1 MIFIITGYNKDY
13 KKQKKKE
20 DFITV
25 ATEGIGI
32 GMFLSRKKEKEAHE
46 MDANKRQRYEKIAIE
61 LTKLVGGKENIQGVA
76 HCATRLRIVLR
87 DNDRADLKAI
97 EDVDLAKGV
106 FVAGDQVQII
116 FGAGLVNDVYE
127 VFAEHNNMKNMSLS
141 NLKTVAN
148 KKMNP
153 LQRIIKAL
161 SDVFVD
167 IMPGILAA
175 ALLTGL
181 SGVLGNMEIV
191 KGNDTLYGINKLIN
205 ISSGAIFGFL
215 PLAVAYSACKRFGGR
230 PILGIVMG
238 CIMLSDS
245 LANAYSA
252 AQGTV
257 EVTTLHIF
265 GLGVDLVGFQGGI
278 IVALLMGFVTA
289 KLDLFFEKKV
299 PEVIRLLL
307 SPLLTTLVGAL
318 LLFTVIGPVGRG
330 LSSGITNALVWMT
343 QNLGI
348 VGYGIFAGLQQLV
361 VITGLHHIFGAIE
374 AQLLADTGRNFLNP
388 LMSVAIIAQGG
399 AVLGYLVRHRN
410 HTKTRELCIPSFVS
424 VLFGITEP
432 ALFGINLRYRFPII
446 GGCIGGALGG
456 IVVYMTNLAAVGF
469 GTTVLPGIALAD
481 PAGNG
486 YRNYVIAHIVAIT
499 GGFIMT
505 MILGK
510 FMDKTLVETTEH
522 SEQEKGLMEKKVPEK
537 ESFFGYAQGELIAIE
552 EVKDETFANKVLGD
566 GVAVIPSKGKVYAPS
581 DGTVISVF
589 DTKHAVC
596 FRSQYGTEILIHI
609 GVDTVNLQGKYFTAH
624 VKDGDVIKKG
634 QLMIE
639 FDQEQIKKAG
649 YDTVIPM
656 IFTDLPEEKQI
667 EKTKPGKIGTDQTLV
682 TVYKK

>member
-1 MIFIITGYNKDY
+1 
-13 KKQKKKE
+13 
-20 DFITV
+20 
-25 ATEGIGI
+25 
-32 GMFLSRKKEKEAHE
+32 
-46 MDANKRQRYEKIAIE
+46 MDANKRQRYEKISIE
-61 LTKLVGGKENIQGVA
+61 LTKLVGGKDNIQGVA
-76 HCATRLRIVLR
+76 HCATRLRIVLK
-87 DNDRADLKAI
+87 DNDLADLKAI

-141 NLKTVAN
+141 DLKTVAN

-181 SGVLGNMEIV
+181 SGVLGNFDFV
-191 KGNDTLYGINKLIN
+191 KANETLFGINKLIN

-230 PILGIVMG
+230 PILGIVIG

-245 LANAYSA
+245 LANAYAA

-257 EVTTLHIF
+257 EVTVLHIF
-265 GLGVDLVGFQGGI
+265 GLGVKLVGFQGGI

-299 PEVIRLLL
+299 PEVIRLLI

-318 LLFTVIGPVGRG
+318 LLFTIIGPVGRG

-343 QNLGI
+343 QNLGV
-348 VGYGIFAGLQQLV
+348 VGYAVFSGLQQLV

-374 AQLLADTGRNFLNP
+374 AQLLADTGRNFINP

-399 AVLGYLVRHRN
+399 AVLGYLIMHRN
-410 HTKTRELCIPSFVS
+410 NAKTKELCIPSFVS

-456 IVVYMTNLAAVGF
+456 IIVYLTNLAALGF

-481 PAGNG
+481 PTGNG
-486 YRNYVIAHIVAIT
+486 YVNYVIAHAVAIA

-505 MILGK
+505 LVLGK
-510 FMDKTLVETTEH
+510 FMDKTPVTETVVSSTAQTE
-522 SEQEKGLMEKKVPEK
+522 QTQQIGPITFDIPDK
-537 ESFFGYAQGELIAIE
+537 EEFFGYAKGQMIAIE
-552 EVKDETFANKVLGD
+552 DVKDETFANKILGD
-566 GVAVIPSKGKVYAPS
+566 GVAVIPEEGKVYAPA
-581 DGTVISVF
+581 DGRIISIF
-589 DTKHAVC
+589 DTKHAIC
-596 FRSQYGTEILIHI
+596 FSSNCGTGILIHI
-609 GVDTVNLQGKYFTAH
+609 GVDTVNLQGKYFTPH
-624 VKDGDVIKKG
+624 VNTGDIVKKG
-634 QLMIE
+634 QLLIE
-639 FDQEQIKKAG
+639 FDKESIQKAG

-656 IFTDLPEEKQI
+656 MFTDFPDG
-667 EKTKPGKIGTDQTLV
+667 KTLEVSAPCNMTIDTNIAN
-682 TVYKK
+682 VYKKA

>member
-1 MIFIITGYNKDY
+1 
-13 KKQKKKE
+13 
-20 DFITV
+20 
-25 ATEGIGI
+25 
-32 GMFLSRKKEKEAHE
+32 
-46 MDANKRQRYEKIAIE
+46 MDANKRQRYEKISIE
-61 LTKLVGGKENIQGVA
+61 LTKLVGGKDNIQGVA
-76 HCATRLRIVLR
+76 HCATRLRIVLK
-87 DNDRADLKAI
+87 DNDLADLKAI

-141 NLKTVAN
+141 DLKTVAN

-181 SGVLGNMEIV
+181 SGVLGNFDFV
-191 KGNDTLYGINKLIN
+191 KANETLFGINKLIN

-230 PILGIVMG
+230 PILGIVIG

-245 LANAYSA
+245 LANAYAA

-257 EVTTLHIF
+257 EVTVLHIF
-265 GLGVDLVGFQGGI
+265 GLGVKLVGFQGGI

-299 PEVIRLLL
+299 PEVIRLLI

-318 LLFTVIGPVGRG
+318 LLFTIIGPVGRG

-343 QNLGI
+343 QNLGV
-348 VGYGIFAGLQQLV
+348 VGYAVFSGLQQLV

-374 AQLLADTGRNFLNP
+374 AQLLADTGRNFINP

-399 AVLGYLVRHRN
+399 AVLGYLIMHRN
-410 HTKTRELCIPSFVS
+410 NAKTKELCIPSFVS

-456 IVVYMTNLAAVGF
+456 IIVYLTNLAALGF

-481 PAGNG
+481 PTGNG
-486 YRNYVIAHIVAIT
+486 YVNYVIAHAVAIA

-505 MILGK
+505 LVLGK
-510 FMDKTLVETTEH
+510 FMDKTPVTETVVSSTAQTEQIQQI
-522 SEQEKGLMEKKVPEK
+522 EPIVFDIPDK
-537 ESFFGYAQGELIAIE
+537 EEFFGYAKGQMIAME
-552 EVKDETFANKVLGD
+552 DVKDETFANKILGD
-566 GVAVIPSKGKVYAPS
+566 GVAVIPEEGKVYAPA
-581 DGTVISVF
+581 DGRIISIF
-589 DTKHAVC
+589 DTKHAIC
-596 FRSQYGTEILIHI
+596 FSSNCGTEILIHI
-609 GVDTVNLQGKYFTAH
+609 GVDTVNLQGKYFTPH
-624 VKDGDVIKKG
+624 VNTGDIVKKG
-634 QLMIE
+634 QLLIE
-639 FDQEQIKKAG
+639 FDKENIQKAG

-656 IFTDLPEEKQI
+656 MFTDFPDG
-667 EKTKPGKIGTDQTLV
+667 KTLEVSKPCNMTVDTNIAN
-682 TVYKK
+682 VYKKA

>member
-1 MIFIITGYNKDY
+1 
-13 KKQKKKE
+13 
-20 DFITV
+20 
-25 ATEGIGI
+25 
-32 GMFLSRKKEKEAHE
+32 
-46 MDANKRQRYEKIAIE
+46 MDANKRQRYEKISIE
-61 LTKLVGGKENIQGVA
+61 LTKLVGGKDNIQGVA
-76 HCATRLRIVLR
+76 HCATRLRIVLK
-87 DNDRADLKAI
+87 DNDLADLKAI

-141 NLKTVAN
+141 DLKTVAN

-181 SGVLGNMEIV
+181 SGVLGNFDFV
-191 KGNDTLYGINKLIN
+191 KANETLFGINKLIN

-230 PILGIVMG
+230 PILGIVIG

-245 LANAYSA
+245 LANAYAA

-257 EVTTLHIF
+257 EVTVLHIF
-265 GLGVDLVGFQGGI
+265 GLGVKLVGFQGGI

-299 PEVIRLLL
+299 PEVIRLLI

-318 LLFTVIGPVGRG
+318 LLFTIIGPVGRG

-343 QNLGI
+343 QNLGV
-348 VGYGIFAGLQQLV
+348 VGYAVFSGLQQLV

-374 AQLLADTGRNFLNP
+374 AQLLADTGRNFINP

-399 AVLGYLVRHRN
+399 AVLGYLIMHRN
-410 HTKTRELCIPSFVS
+410 NAKTKELCIPSFVS

-456 IVVYMTNLAAVGF
+456 IIVYLTNLAALGF

-481 PAGNG
+481 PTGNG
-486 YRNYVIAHIVAIT
+486 YVNYVIAHAVAIA

-505 MILGK
+505 LVLGK
-510 FMDKTLVETTEH
+510 FMDKTPVTETVVSSTAQTE
-522 SEQEKGLMEKKVPEK
+522 QTPQIGPITFDIPDK
-537 ESFFGYAQGELIAIE
+537 EEFFGYAKGQMIAIE
-552 EVKDETFANKVLGD
+552 DVKDETFANKILGD
-566 GVAVIPSKGKVYAPS
+566 GVAVIPEEGKVYAPA
-581 DGTVISVF
+581 DGRIISIF
-589 DTKHAVC
+589 DTKHAIC
-596 FRSQYGTEILIHI
+596 FSSNCGTEILIHI
-609 GVDTVNLQGKYFTAH
+609 GVDTVNLQGKYFTPH
-624 VKDGDVIKKG
+624 VNTGDIVKKG
-634 QLMIE
+634 QLLIE
-639 FDQEQIKKAG
+639 FDKESIQKAG

-656 IFTDLPEEKQI
+656 MFTDFPDG
-667 EKTKPGKIGTDQTLV
+667 KTLEVSAPCNMTIDTNIAN
-682 TVYKK
+682 VYKKA

>member
-1 MIFIITGYNKDY
+1 
-13 KKQKKKE
+13 
-20 DFITV
+20 
-25 ATEGIGI
+25 
-32 GMFLSRKKEKEAHE
+32 
-46 MDANKRQRYEKIAIE
+46 MDAKKRERYEKISIE

-76 HCATRLRIVLR
+76 HCATRLRIVLK
-87 DNDRADLKAI
+87 DNELADLKAI
-97 EDVDLAKGV
+97 ENVDLAKGV

-141 NLKTVAN
+141 DLKTVAN

-153 LQRIIKAL
+153 LQRMIKAL

-181 SGVLGNMEIV
+181 SGVLGNLDFV
-191 KGNDTLYGINKLIN
+191 KENDTLFGINRLIN
-205 ISSGAIFGFL
+205 ISSGVIFGFL

-245 LANAYSA
+245 LANAYAA

-257 EVTTLHIF
+257 EATTLHIF

-289 KLDLFFEKKV
+289 RLDIFFEKKV

-318 LLFTVIGPVGRG
+318 LLFTIIGPVGRG
-330 LSSGITNALVWMT
+330 LSSGITNGLVWMT
-343 QNLGI
+343 QNLGV
-348 VGYGIFAGLQQLV
+348 VGYAVFSGLQQLV

-374 AQLLADTGRNFLNP
+374 AQLLADTGR
-388 LMSVAIIAQGG
+388 I
-399 AVLGYLVRHRN
+399 
-410 HTKTRELCIPSFVS
+410 S

-456 IVVYMTNLAAVGF
+456 VVVYFTNLAAVGF

-481 PAGNG
+481 PSGNG
-486 YRNYVIAHIVAIT
+486 YVNYIIAHMTAIA

-505 MILGK
+505 LLLGR
-510 FMDKTLVETTEH
+510 FMDKTPALETV
-522 SEQEKGLMEKKVPEK
+522 SEVQKEQMAEEVVPEM
-537 ESFFGYAQGELIAIE
+537 ETLEEEVLFGYAKGRMIAME
-552 EVKDETFANKVLGD
+552 DMKDETFANKILGD
-566 GVAVIPSKGKVYAPS
+566 GVAVIPEEGKVYAPT
-581 DGTVISVF
+581 DGTILNIF

-596 FRSQYGTEILIHI
+596 FANSYGTEILIHI
-609 GVDTVNLQGKYFTAH
+609 GVDTVNLKGKYFMPH
-624 VKDGDVIKKG
+624 VKDGDVVKKG
-634 QLMIE
+634 QLLVE
-639 FDQEQIKKAG
+639 FDKEQIEKAG
-649 YDTVIPM
+649 YDTSIPM
-656 IFTDLPEEKQI
+656 IFTDLPEEKRL
-667 EKTKPGKIGTDQTLV
+667 EVSVPGEMTVDTKTAI
-682 TVYKK
+682 VYKA

>member
-1 MIFIITGYNKDY
+1 
-13 KKQKKKE
+13 
-20 DFITV
+20 
-25 ATEGIGI
+25 
-32 GMFLSRKKEKEAHE
+32 
-46 MDANKRQRYEKIAIE
+46 MDADKRQRYERISTE
-61 LTKLVGGKENIQGVA
+61 LTKLVGGRENIQGVA
-76 HCATRLRIVLR
+76 HCATRLRIVLK
-87 DNDRADLKAI
+87 DNDLADLKAI

-127 VFAEHNNMKNMSLS
+127 VFAEQNNMKNMSLS
-141 NLKTVAN
+141 DLKTEAN

-181 SGVLGNMEIV
+181 SGVLGNLDFV
-191 KGNDTLYGINKLIN
+191 KASDTLYGINRLIN

-265 GLGVDLVGFQGGI
+265 GLGVQLVGFQGGI

-289 KLDLFFEKKV
+289 KLDRFFEKKV

-343 QNLGI
+343 QNLGV
-348 VGYGIFAGLQQLV
+348 VGYGVFAGLQQLV

-399 AVLGYLVRHRN
+399 AVLGYLVLHRKN
-410 HTKTRELCIPSFVS
+410 VKVRELCVPSFIS

-446 GGCIGGALGG
+446 GGCVGGALGG
-456 IVVYMTNLAAVGF
+456 IIVYTTNLAAVGF
-469 GTTVLPGIALAD
+469 GTTVVPGIALAD

-486 YRNYVIAHIVAIT
+486 YVNYIIAHIIAIA
-499 GGFIMT
+499 GGFFVT
-505 MILGK
+505 LVLGR
-510 FMDKTLVETTEH
+510 FMDKDSAEQDVEGKSF
-522 SEQEKGLMEKKVPEK
+522 SEATREEEK
-537 ESFFGYAQGELIAIE
+537 ETLGTKKIVLEQVVDQEVFFGYTEGKQIVIE
-552 EVKDETFANKVLGD
+552 EVKDETFAGKVLGD
-566 GVAVIPSKGKVYAPS
+566 GVAVIPSVGKVYAPA
-581 DGTVISVF
+581 DGTIVNIF
-589 DTKHAVC
+589 ETKHALC
-596 FRSQYGTEILIHI
+596 FASNHGTEILIHI
-609 GVDTVNLQGKYFTAH
+609 GVDTVNLKGKYFTAH
-624 VKDGDVIKKG
+624 VKDGDIVKKG
-634 QLMIE
+634 QLLIT
-639 FDQEQIKKAG
+639 FDKEQIEKAG
-649 YDTVIPM
+649 YDTTIPM
-656 IFTDLPEEKQI
+656 IFTDLPDDKRLM
-667 EKTKPGKIGTDQTLV
+667 KAAPGPMTKNTEII
-682 TVYKK
+682 TVSVG

>member
-1 MIFIITGYNKDY
+1 
-13 KKQKKKE
+13 
-20 DFITV
+20 
-25 ATEGIGI
+25 
-32 GMFLSRKKEKEAHE
+32 
-46 MDANKRQRYEKIAIE
+46 MDANKRQRYEKISIE
-61 LTKLVGGKENIQGVA
+61 LTRLVGGRENIQGVA
-76 HCATRLRIVLR
+76 HCATRLRIVLN
-87 DNDRADLKAI
+87 DNDLADLKAI
-97 EDVDLAKGV
+97 ENVDLAKGV

-127 VFAEHNNMKNMSLS
+127 VFAEYNNMKNMSLS
-141 NLKTVAN
+141 DLKTVAN

-181 SGVLGNMEIV
+181 SGVLGNLEFV
-191 KGNDTLYGINKLIN
+191 QANDTLYGINRLIN
-205 ISSGAIFGFL
+205 IASGAIFGFL

-230 PILGIVMG
+230 PILGIVIG
-238 CIMLSDS
+238 CVMLSDS
-245 LANAYSA
+245 LANAYQA

-289 KLDLFFEKKV
+289 KLDIVFEKKV

-307 SPLLTTLVGAL
+307 SPLLTTLVGSL
-318 LLFTVIGPVGRG
+318 LLFTIIGPVGRG

-343 QNLGI
+343 QNLG
-348 VGYGIFAGLQQLV
+348 VFGYAIFSALQQLV

-399 AVLGYLVRHRN
+399 AVLGYLVRHRKDV
-410 HTKTRELCIPSFVS
+410 KTRELCIPSFIS

-456 IVVYMTNLAAVGF
+456 MVVYFTNLAAVGF
-469 GTTVLPGIALAD
+469 GTTVLPGIALTD

-486 YRNYVIAHIVAIT
+486 YINYIIAHGVAIA
-499 GGFIMT
+499 GGFLMT
-505 MILGK
+505 LVLGK
-510 FMDKTLVETTEH
+510 FMDKTQEEVPAVETKIETTEK
-522 SEQEKGLMEKKVPEK
+522 EIQEETIKVPEK
-537 ESFFGYAQGELIAIE
+537 EVFFGYADGQMIAME
-552 EVKDETFANKVLGD
+552 DVKDDTFANKVLGD
-566 GVAVIPSKGKVYAPS
+566 GIAIIPNSGKVYAPI
-581 DGTVISVF
+581 DGTIISIF
-589 DTKHAVC
+589 DTKHAIC
-596 FRSQYGTEILIHI
+596 FASKYGTEILIHI
-609 GVDTVNLQGKYFTAH
+609 GVDTVNLQGKYFTTY
-624 VKDGDVIKKG
+624 VKDGDVVKKG
-634 QLMIE
+634 QLLIE
-639 FDQEQIKKAG
+639 FDKEQVEKEG

-656 IFTDLPEEKQI
+656 IFTDLPEEKRL
-667 EKTKPGKIGTDQTLV
+667 EKLTPNSVTAETNTVLVHSHIGN
-682 TVYKK
+682 

>member
-1 MIFIITGYNKDY
+1 
-13 KKQKKKE
+13 
-20 DFITV
+20 
-25 ATEGIGI
+25 
-32 GMFLSRKKEKEAHE
+32 
-46 MDANKRQRYEKIAIE
+46 MDANKRQKYEKISIE
-61 LTKLVGGKENIQGVA
+61 LTKLVGGKDNIQGVA
-76 HCATRLRIVLR
+76 HCATRLRIVLK
-87 DNDRADLKAI
+87 DNDLADLKAI

-141 NLKTVAN
+141 DLKTVAN

-181 SGVLGNMEIV
+181 SGVLGNFDFV
-191 KGNDTLYGINKLIN
+191 KANETLFGINKLIN

-230 PILGIVMG
+230 PILGIVIG

-245 LANAYSA
+245 LANAYAA

-257 EVTTLHIF
+257 EVTVLHIF
-265 GLGVDLVGFQGGI
+265 GLGVKLVGFQGGI

-299 PEVIRLLL
+299 PEVIRLLI

-318 LLFTVIGPVGRG
+318 LLFTIIGPVGRG

-343 QNLGI
+343 QNLGV
-348 VGYGIFAGLQQLV
+348 VGYAVFSGLQQLV

-374 AQLLADTGRNFLNP
+374 AQLLADTGRNFINP

-399 AVLGYLVRHRN
+399 AVLGYLIMHRN
-410 HTKTRELCIPSFVS
+410 NAKTKELCIPSFVS

-456 IVVYMTNLAAVGF
+456 IIVYLTNLAALGF

-481 PAGNG
+481 PTGNG
-486 YRNYVIAHIVAIT
+486 YVNYVIAHAVAIA

-505 MILGK
+505 LVLGK
-510 FMDKTLVETTEH
+510 FMDKTPVTETVVSSTAQTE
-522 SEQEKGLMEKKVPEK
+522 QTQQIGPITFDIPDK
-537 ESFFGYAQGELIAIE
+537 EEFFGYAKGQMIAIE
-552 EVKDETFANKVLGD
+552 DVKDETFANKILGD
-566 GVAVIPSKGKVYAPS
+566 GVAVIPEEGKVYAPA
-581 DGTVISVF
+581 DGRIISIF
-589 DTKHAVC
+589 DTKHAIC
-596 FRSQYGTEILIHI
+596 FSSNCGTEILIHI
-609 GVDTVNLQGKYFTAH
+609 GVDTVNLQGKYFTPH
-624 VKDGDVIKKG
+624 VNTGDIVKKG
-634 QLMIE
+634 QLLIE
-639 FDQEQIKKAG
+639 FDKESIQKAG

-656 IFTDLPEEKQI
+656 MFTDFPDG
-667 EKTKPGKIGTDQTLV
+667 KTLEVSAPCNMTIDTNIAN
-682 TVYKK
+682 VYKKA

>member
-1 MIFIITGYNKDY
+1 
-13 KKQKKKE
+13 
-20 DFITV
+20 
-25 ATEGIGI
+25 
-32 GMFLSRKKEKEAHE
+32 
-46 MDANKRQRYEKIAIE
+46 MDADKRQRYERISTE
-61 LTKLVGGKENIQGVA
+61 LTKLVGGRENIQGVA
-76 HCATRLRIVLR
+76 HCATRLRIVLK
-87 DNDRADLKAI
+87 DNDLADLKAI

-127 VFAEHNNMKNMSLS
+127 VFAEQNNMKNMSLS
-141 NLKTVAN
+141 DLKTEAN

-181 SGVLGNMEIV
+181 SGVLGNLDFV
-191 KGNDTLYGINKLIN
+191 KASDTLYGINRLIN

-265 GLGVDLVGFQGGI
+265 GLGVQLVGFQGGI

-289 KLDLFFEKKV
+289 KLDQFFEKKV

-343 QNLGI
+343 QNLGA
-348 VGYGIFAGLQQLV
+348 VGYGVFAGLQQLV

-399 AVLGYLVRHRN
+399 AVLGYLVLHRKN
-410 HTKTRELCIPSFVS
+410 VKVRELCVPSFIS

-446 GGCIGGALGG
+446 GGCIGGAFGG
-456 IVVYMTNLAAVGF
+456 IIVYMTNLAAVGF
-469 GTTVLPGIALAD
+469 GTTVIPGIALAD

-486 YRNYVIAHIVAIT
+486 YVNYIVAHIIAIA
-499 GGFIMT
+499 GGFFVT
-505 MILGK
+505 LVLGR
-510 FMDKTLVETTEH
+510 FMDKDSAEQDVEGKSF
-522 SEQEKGLMEKKVPEK
+522 SEATKEEEK
-537 ESFFGYAQGELIAIE
+537 ETLGTKKIVLEQVVDQEVFFGYTEGKQIVIE
-552 EVKDETFANKVLGD
+552 DVKDETFAGKVLGD
-566 GVAVIPSKGKVYAPS
+566 GVAVIPSVGKVYAPA
-581 DGTVISVF
+581 DGTIVNIF
-589 DTKHAVC
+589 ETKHALC
-596 FRSQYGTEILIHI
+596 FASNHGTEILIHI
-609 GVDTVNLQGKYFTAH
+609 GVDTVNLKGKYFTAH
-624 VKDGDVIKKG
+624 VKDGDIVKKG
-634 QLMIE
+634 QLLITY
-639 FDQEQIKKAG
+639 DKEQIEKAG
-649 YDTVIPM
+649 YDTTIPM
-656 IFTDLPEEKQI
+656 IFTDLSDDKRLMKAAPGPM
-667 EKTKPGKIGTDQTLV
+667 TKNTEII
-682 TVYKK
+682 TVSVG

>member
-1 MIFIITGYNKDY
+1 
-13 KKQKKKE
+13 
-20 DFITV
+20 
-25 ATEGIGI
+25 
-32 GMFLSRKKEKEAHE
+32 
-46 MDANKRQRYEKIAIE
+46 MDANKRERYKKISIE
-61 LTKLVGGKENIQGVA
+61 LTRLAGGKENIQGVA
-76 HCATRLRIVLR
+76 HCATRLRIVLK
-87 DNDRADLKAI
+87 DNDLADLKAM

-141 NLKTVAN
+141 DLKTVAN

-153 LQRIIKAL
+153 LQRMIKAL

-181 SGVLGNMEIV
+181 SGVLGNFEIV
-191 KGNDTLYGINKLIN
+191 KSNDTLYGINRLIN

-230 PILGIVMG
+230 PILGIVIG
-238 CIMLSDS
+238 CIMLSNS
-245 LANAYSA
+245 LADAYAA

-257 EVTTLHIF
+257 EVTTLRIF

-289 KLDLFFEKKV
+289 KLDIFFEKKV
-299 PEVIRLLL
+299 PEVIRLLV

-318 LLFTVIGPVGRG
+318 LLFTLIGPAGRG
-330 LSSGITNALVWMT
+330 LSSGITNILVWMT
-343 QNLGI
+343 QNLG
-348 VGYGIFAGLQQLV
+348 VFGYAVFSGLQQLV

-374 AQLLADTGRNFLNP
+374 AQLLADTGRNFINP

-399 AVLGYLVRHRN
+399 AVLAYLILHRKN
-410 HTKTRELCIPSFVS
+410 VKVRELCIPSFIS

-446 GGCIGGALGG
+446 GGCVGGAFGG
-456 IVVYMTNLAAVGF
+456 VIVYLTNLAALGF
-469 GTTVLPGIALAD
+469 GTTVVPGIALAD

-486 YRNYVIAHIVAIT
+486 YMNYIIAHAAAIA
-499 GGFIMT
+499 GGFFMT
-505 MILGK
+505 LVLGK
-510 FMDKTLVETTEH
+510 FMDKAPVEETRAADIPSGEVQTENLN
-522 SEQEKGLMEKKVPEK
+522 EAAMEAPQK
-537 ESFFGYAQGELIAIE
+537 EVFYAYAQGQMILME

-566 GVAVIPSKGKVYAPS
+566 GVAIIPETGNVYAPA
-581 DGTVISVF
+581 DGSIISVF

-596 FRSQYGTEILIHI
+596 FASSCGTQLLIHI
-609 GVDTVNLQGKYFTAH
+609 GIDTVNLQGKYFQAH
-624 VKDGDVIKKG
+624 VQDGDQVKKG
-634 QLMIE
+634 QLLIS
-639 FDQEQIKKAG
+639 FDKEQIRKEG

-656 IFTDLPEEKQI
+656 IFTDLEEGRRL
-667 EKTKPGKIGTDQTLV
+667 EASAPGKVHTDQV
-682 TVYKK
+682 AAVIRQA

>member
-1 MIFIITGYNKDY
+1 
-13 KKQKKKE
+13 
-20 DFITV
+20 
-25 ATEGIGI
+25 
-32 GMFLSRKKEKEAHE
+32 
-46 MDANKRQRYEKIAIE
+46 MDAKKRERYEKISIE
-61 LTKLVGGKENIQGVA
+61 LTRLVGGKENIQGVA
-76 HCATRLRIVLR
+76 HCATRLRIVLK
-87 DNDRADLKAI
+87 DNDQADLKAI

-141 NLKTVAN
+141 DLKTVAN

-181 SGVLGNMEIV
+181 SGVLGNLDFV
-191 KGNDTLYGINKLIN
+191 KANETLFGINQLIN

-238 CIMLSDS
+238 CIMLSNS
-245 LANAYSA
+245 LADAYAA

-289 KLDLFFEKKV
+289 KLDIFFEKKV

-307 SPLLTTLVGAL
+307 SPLLTTLVGAI
-318 LLFTVIGPVGRG
+318 LLFTIIGPAGRG

-343 QNLGI
+343 QNLG
-348 VGYGIFAGLQQLV
+348 VFGYAVFSGLQQLV

-374 AQLLADTGRNFLNP
+374 AQLLADTGRNFINP

-399 AVLGYLVRHRN
+399 AVLAYLAMHNKNV
-410 HTKTRELCIPSFVS
+410 KVRELCIPSFIS

-456 IVVYMTNLAAVGF
+456 IVVYFTNLAALGF
-469 GTTVLPGIALAD
+469 GTTVVPGIALAD
-481 PAGNG
+481 PTSNG
-486 YRNYVIAHIVAIT
+486 YINYIVAHAAAIA
-499 GGFIMT
+499 GGFVMT
-505 MILGK
+505 LVLGR
-510 FMDKTLVETTEH
+510 FMDQAPVEAVAADTKKDTVNEGAETEGIGAQECD
-522 SEQEKGLMEKKVPEK
+522 SEELEVPE
-537 ESFFGYAQGELIAIE
+537 EEAFFGYAKGQQIPME
-552 EVKDETFANKVLGD
+552 EVNDETFANKVLGD
-566 GVAVIPSKGKVYAPS
+566 GVAVIPEEGKVYAPA
-581 DGTVISVF
+581 DGTILSVF

-596 FRSQYGTEILIHI
+596 FASRFGTEILIHI

-624 VKDGDVIKKG
+624 VKDGDMVKKG

-639 FDQEQIKKAG
+639 FDKEQIQKAG
-649 YDTVIPM
+649 YDTAIPM
-656 IFTDLPEEKQI
+656 IFTDLPDDRRLEVPA
-667 EKTKPGKIGTDQTLV
+667 PGKM
-682 TVYKK
+682 TVDSVAAVIHKA

>member
-1 MIFIITGYNKDY
+1 
-13 KKQKKKE
+13 
-20 DFITV
+20 
-25 ATEGIGI
+25 
-32 GMFLSRKKEKEAHE
+32 
-46 MDANKRQRYEKIAIE
+46 MDANKRQRYEKIAVE

-141 NLKTVAN
+141 DLKTVAN

-191 KGNDTLYGINKLIN
+191 KGNETLYGINRLIN

-343 QNLGI
+343 QNLGV
-348 VGYGIFAGLQQLV
+348 VGYAIFAGLQQLV

-399 AVLGYLVRHRN
+399 AVLGYLVMHRN
-410 HTKTRELCIPSFVS
+410 NTKTRELCIPSFVS

-456 IVVYMTNLAAVGF
+456 IVVYLTNLAAVGF

-486 YRNYVIAHIVAIT
+486 YVNYVIAHTVAII
-499 GGFIMT
+499 GGFMMT
-505 MILGK
+505 VILGK
-510 FMDKTLVETTEH
+510 FMDKTPIETEGKQNVESSSNTLETEQNQV
-522 SEQEKGLMEKKVPEK
+522 SISAEKVPER
-537 ESFFGYAQGELIAIE
+537 EEFFGYVQGELIAME

-566 GVAVIPSKGKVYAPS
+566 GVAVIPSDGKVYAPT
-581 DGTVISVF
+581 DGTIISVF

-596 FRSQYGTEILIHI
+596 FSSSYGTEILIHI
-609 GVDTVNLQGKYFTAH
+609 GVDTVNLQGKYFTTY
-624 VKDGDVIKKG
+624 VKDGDIVKKG
-634 QLMIE
+634 QLMIA
-639 FDQEQIKKAG
+639 FDREQIQKAG

-656 IFTDLPEEKQI
+656 IFTDLPDEKRI
-667 EKTKPGKIGTDQTLV
+667 EKTKPGKIGLDQAV
-682 TVYKK
+682 AAICK

>member
-1 MIFIITGYNKDY
+1 
-13 KKQKKKE
+13 
-20 DFITV
+20 
-25 ATEGIGI
+25 
-32 GMFLSRKKEKEAHE
+32 
-46 MDANKRQRYEKIAIE
+46 MDANKRQRYEKISIE
-61 LTKLVGGKENIQGVA
+61 LTRLVGGKDNIQGVA
-76 HCATRLRIVLR
+76 HCATRLRIVLK
-87 DNDRADLKAI
+87 DNDIADLKAI

-127 VFAEHNNMKNMSLS
+127 VFAEHNNMINMSLS
-141 NLKTVAN
+141 DLKTVAN
-148 KKMNP
+148 QKMNP

-181 SGVLGNMEIV
+181 SGVLGNLDFV
-191 KGNDTLYGINKLIN
+191 KANDTLYGINRLIN

-230 PILGIVMG
+230 PILGIVIG

-265 GLGVDLVGFQGGI
+265 GMGVELVGFQGGI

-289 KLDLFFEKKV
+289 KLDIFFEKKV
-299 PEVIRLLL
+299 PEVIRLLI

-343 QNLGI
+343 QNLGV
-348 VGYGIFAGLQQLV
+348 VGYAVFSGLQQLV

-399 AVLGYLVRHRN
+399 AVLGYLLMHRRN
-410 HTKTRELCIPSFVS
+410 VKTRELCIPSFVS

-456 IVVYMTNLAAVGF
+456 VVVYLTNLAAVGF

-486 YRNYVIAHIVAIT
+486 YVNYIIAHAVAIA

-505 MILGK
+505 LILGK
-510 FMDKTLVETTEH
+510 FMDKTTEETAPAGAPNAVQAEKDTAAGVQGNSTNAYAQSGTTLETEMPA
-522 SEQEKGLMEKKVPEK
+522 EEV
-537 ESFFGYAQGELIAIE
+537 FFGYASGQLIAME
-552 EVKDETFANKVLGD
+552 DVKDETFANKVLGD
-566 GVAVIPSKGKVYAPS
+566 GVAVLPAEGKVYAPA
-581 DGTVISVF
+581 DGTIMSIF

-596 FRSQYGTEILIHI
+596 FASSCGTEILIHI

-624 VKDGDVIKKG
+624 VKDGDTVKKG
-634 QLMIE
+634 QLLIE
-639 FDQEQIKKAG
+639 FDKEQIEKAG

-656 IFTDLPEEKQI
+656 IFTDLPNEKKL
-667 EKTKPGKIGTDQTLV
+667 EVSAPGEMTPNTR
-682 TVYKK
+682 TVVVRRG

>member
-1 MIFIITGYNKDY
+1 
-13 KKQKKKE
+13 
-20 DFITV
+20 
-25 ATEGIGI
+25 
-32 GMFLSRKKEKEAHE
+32 
-46 MDANKRQRYEKIAIE
+46 MDANKRQRYEKISIE

-76 HCATRLRIVLR
+76 HCATRLRIVLK
-87 DNDRADLKAI
+87 DNDLADLKAI

-127 VFAEHNNMKNMSLS
+127 VFAEYNNMKNMSLS
-141 NLKTVAN
+141 DLKTVAN

-153 LQRIIKAL
+153 LQRVIKAL

-181 SGVLGNMEIV
+181 SGVLGNLDFVRANE
-191 KGNDTLYGINKLIN
+191 TLYGINTLIN

-230 PILGIVMG
+230 PILGIVIG
-238 CIMLSDS
+238 CIMLSNS
-245 LANAYSA
+245 LADAYAA

-289 KLDLFFEKKV
+289 KLDIFFEKKV
-299 PEVIRLLL
+299 PEVIRLLV

-330 LSSGITNALVWMT
+330 LSSGITNGLVWMT
-343 QNLGI
+343 QNLG
-348 VGYGIFAGLQQLV
+348 VLGYAAFSGLQQLV

-399 AVLGYLVRHRN
+399 AVLGYLALHRKN
-410 HTKTRELCIPSFVS
+410 VKIRELCIPSFIS

-432 ALFGINLRYRFPII
+432 ALFGVNLRYRFPII

-456 IVVYMTNLAAVGF
+456 IVVYVTNLAAIGF

-486 YRNYVIAHIVAIT
+486 YVNYIIAHGVAIA
-499 GGFIMT
+499 GGFVMT
-505 MILGK
+505 LILGR
-510 FMDKTLVETTEH
+510 FMDRAPEEEMAAADRNAPAPAESTPAPVESTLEPA
-522 SEQEKGLMEKKVPEK
+522 KVPEIT
-537 ESFFGYAQGELIAIE
+537 EQPDEEIFFGYARGQQIPME
-552 EVKDETFANKVLGD
+552 EVNDDTFANKVLGD
-566 GVAVIPSKGKVYAPS
+566 GAAVLPEEGKVYAPA
-581 DGTVISVF
+581 DGVITSIF
-589 DTKHAVC
+589 DTKHAIC
-596 FRSQYGTEILIHI
+596 FTSSQGTEILIHI

-624 VKDGDVIKKG
+624 VKDGDAVKRG
-634 QLMIE
+634 QLLIE
-639 FDQEQIKKAG
+639 FDKEQIEKAG

-656 IFTDLPEEKQI
+656 IFTDLPEDRKLEVASPGAMTPD
-667 EKTKPGKIGTDQTLV
+667 TKAAVLRKA
-682 TVYKK
+682 

>member
-1 MIFIITGYNKDY
+1 
-13 KKQKKKE
+13 
-20 DFITV
+20 
-25 ATEGIGI
+25 
-32 GMFLSRKKEKEAHE
+32 
-46 MDANKRQRYEKIAIE
+46 MDANKRQRYEKISIE
-61 LTKLVGGKENIQGVA
+61 LTRLVGGRENIQGVA
-76 HCATRLRIVLR
+76 HCATRLRIVLN
-87 DNDRADLKAI
+87 DNDLADLKAI
-97 EDVDLAKGV
+97 ENVDLAKGV

-127 VFAEHNNMKNMSLS
+127 VFAEYNNMKNMSLS
-141 NLKTVAN
+141 DLKTVAN

-181 SGVLGNMEIV
+181 SGVLGNLEFV
-191 KGNDTLYGINKLIN
+191 QANDTLYGINRLIN
-205 ISSGAIFGFL
+205 IASGAIFGFL

-230 PILGIVMG
+230 PILGIVIG
-238 CIMLSDS
+238 CVMLSDS
-245 LANAYSA
+245 LANAYQA

-289 KLDLFFEKKV
+289 KLDIVFEKKV

-307 SPLLTTLVGAL
+307 SPLLTTLVGSL
-318 LLFTVIGPVGRG
+318 LLFTIIGPVGRG

-343 QNLGI
+343 QNLG
-348 VGYGIFAGLQQLV
+348 VFGYAIFSALQQLV

-399 AVLGYLVRHRN
+399 AVLGYLVRHRKDV
-410 HTKTRELCIPSFVS
+410 KTRELCIPSFIS

-456 IVVYMTNLAAVGF
+456 MVVYFTNLAAVGF

-486 YRNYVIAHIVAIT
+486 YINYIMAHGVAIA
-499 GGFIMT
+499 GGFLMT
-505 MILGK
+505 LVLGK
-510 FMDKTLVETTEH
+510 FMDKTQEEVPTVETKIETIEK
-522 SEQEKGLMEKKVPEK
+522 EIQEDTIKVPEK
-537 ESFFGYAQGELIAIE
+537 EVFFGYADGQMIAME
-552 EVKDETFANKVLGD
+552 DVKDDTFANKVLGD
-566 GVAVIPSKGKVYAPS
+566 GIAIIPNSGKVYAPI
-581 DGTVISVF
+581 DGTIISIF
-589 DTKHAVC
+589 DTKHAIC
-596 FRSQYGTEILIHI
+596 FVSKYGTEILIHI
-609 GVDTVNLQGKYFTAH
+609 GVDTVNLQGKYFTTY
-624 VKDGDVIKKG
+624 VKDGDVVKKG
-634 QLMIE
+634 QLLIE
-639 FDQEQIKKAG
+639 FDKEQVEKEG

-656 IFTDLPEEKQI
+656 IFTDLPEEKRL
-667 EKTKPGKIGTDQTLV
+667 EKLTPNSVTAETKTVLVHSHIGN
-682 TVYKK
+682 

>member
-1 MIFIITGYNKDY
+1 
-13 KKQKKKE
+13 
-20 DFITV
+20 
-25 ATEGIGI
+25 
-32 GMFLSRKKEKEAHE
+32 
-46 MDANKRQRYEKIAIE
+46 MDANKRQRYEKISIE
-61 LTKLVGGKENIQGVA
+61 LTRLAGGRENIQGVA
-76 HCATRLRIVLR
+76 HCATRLRIVLQ
-87 DNDRADLKAI
+87 DNDKADLKAM

-141 NLKTVAN
+141 DLKTVAN

-181 SGVLGNMEIV
+181 SGVLGNFEIV
-191 KGNDTLYGINKLIN
+191 RENDTLFGINRLIN

-230 PILGIVMG
+230 PILGIVIG
-238 CIMLSDS
+238 CIMLSNS
-245 LANAYSA
+245 LADAYAA

-289 KLDLFFEKKV
+289 KLDVFFEKKV
-299 PEVIRLLL
+299 PEVIRLLV

-318 LLFTVIGPVGRG
+318 LLFTVIGPAGRG

-343 QNLGI
+343 QNLG
-348 VGYGIFAGLQQLV
+348 VFGYAVFSGLQQLV

-374 AQLLADTGRNFLNP
+374 AQLLADTGRNFINP

-399 AVLGYLVRHRN
+399 AVLAYLVRHRKN
-410 HTKTRELCIPSFVS
+410 VKVRELCIPSFIS

-446 GGCIGGALGG
+446 GGCIGGAMGG
-456 IVVYMTNLAAVGF
+456 IAVYMANLAALGF
-469 GTTVLPGIALAD
+469 GTTVVPGIALAD

-486 YRNYVIAHIVAIT
+486 YVNYIIAHSVALA

-505 MILGK
+505 LVLGK
-510 FMDKTLVETTEH
+510 FMDKSQEEPAQTETAAAAGTPA
-522 SEQEKGLMEKKVPEK
+522 SEISAAPKASDPAEMQAVPQEEV
-537 ESFFGYAQGELIAIE
+537 FFGYAQGQLIPME
-552 EVKDETFANKVLGD
+552 EVRDETFANKVLGD
-566 GVAVIPSKGKVYAPS
+566 GVAVIPDTGKVYAPA
-581 DGTVISVF
+581 DGTVMSIF

-596 FRSQYGTEILIHI
+596 FASSCGTEILIHI
-609 GVDTVNLQGKYFTAH
+609 GVDTVSLQGKYFQAH
-624 VKDGDVIKKG
+624 VKDGDAVKKG
-634 QLMIE
+634 QLLISFDKEKIE
-639 FDQEQIKKAG
+639 KAG
-649 YDTVIPM
+649 FDTVIPM
-656 IFTDLPEEKQI
+656 IFTDLEDGRRLEPSA
-667 EKTKPGKIGTDQTLV
+667 PGKISTDAAAAV
-682 TVYKK
+682 IYKD

>member
-1 MIFIITGYNKDY
+1 
-13 KKQKKKE
+13 
-20 DFITV
+20 
-25 ATEGIGI
+25 
-32 GMFLSRKKEKEAHE
+32 
-46 MDANKRQRYEKIAIE
+46 MDAKKRERYEKISIE
-61 LTKLVGGKENIQGVA
+61 LTRLVGGKENIQGVA
-76 HCATRLRIVLR
+76 HCATRLRIVLK
-87 DNDRADLKAI
+87 DNDQADLKAI

-141 NLKTVAN
+141 DLKTVAN

-181 SGVLGNMEIV
+181 SGVLGNLDFV
-191 KGNDTLYGINKLIN
+191 KANETLFGINRLIN

-238 CIMLSDS
+238 CIMLSNS
-245 LANAYSA
+245 LADAYAA

-289 KLDLFFEKKV
+289 KLDIFFEKKV

-307 SPLLTTLVGAL
+307 SPLLTTLVGAI
-318 LLFTVIGPVGRG
+318 LLFTIIGPAGRG

-343 QNLGI
+343 QNLG
-348 VGYGIFAGLQQLV
+348 VSGYAVFSGLQQLV

-374 AQLLADTGRNFLNP
+374 AQLLADTGRNFINP

-399 AVLGYLVRHRN
+399 AVLAYLVMHRKN
-410 HTKTRELCIPSFVS
+410 VKVRELCIPSFIS
-424 VLFGITEP
+424 VLFGITEL

-456 IVVYMTNLAAVGF
+456 IVVYFTNLAALGF
-469 GTTVLPGIALAD
+469 GTTVVPGIALAD
-481 PAGNG
+481 PTGNG
-486 YRNYVIAHIVAIT
+486 YMNYIIAHAAAIA
-499 GGFIMT
+499 GGFVMT
-505 MILGK
+505 LVLGK
-510 FMDKTLVETTEH
+510 FMDQAPAEAVAADTKKDMVNEGAEMEGTGVQESH
-522 SEQEKGLMEKKVPEK
+522 SEELAVPEE
-537 ESFFGYAQGELIAIE
+537 ESFFGYAKGRQIPME

-566 GVAVIPSKGKVYAPS
+566 GAAVIPEEGKVYAPV
-581 DGTVISVF
+581 DGTIISVF
-589 DTKHAVC
+589 DTKHAVW
-596 FRSQYGTEILIHI
+596 
-609 GVDTVNLQGKYFTAH
+609 
-624 VKDGDVIKKG
+624 

-639 FDQEQIKKAG
+639 FDKEQIQKAG
-649 YDTVIPM
+649 YDTSIPM
-656 IFTDLPEEKQI
+656 IFTDLPDDRRLEVSA
-667 EKTKPGKIGTDQTLV
+667 PGKM
-682 TVYKK
+682 TVDSVAAVIHKA

>member
-1 MIFIITGYNKDY
+1 
-13 KKQKKKE
+13 
-20 DFITV
+20 
-25 ATEGIGI
+25 
-32 GMFLSRKKEKEAHE
+32 
-46 MDANKRQRYEKIAIE
+46 MDANKRQRYEKISIE
-61 LTKLVGGKENIQGVA
+61 LTRLVGGKENIQGVA
-76 HCATRLRIVLR
+76 HCATRLRIVLK
-87 DNDRADLKAI
+87 DNDIADLKAI

-141 NLKTVAN
+141 DLKTVAN

-181 SGVLGNMEIV
+181 SGVLGNLDFV
-191 KGNDTLYGINKLIN
+191 KSNDTLYGINRLIN

-230 PILGIVMG
+230 PILGIVIG

-252 AQGTV
+252 AQGTA

-265 GLGVDLVGFQGGI
+265 GMGVELVGFQGGI

-299 PEVIRLLL
+299 PEVIRLLV

-343 QNLGI
+343 QNLG
-348 VGYGIFAGLQQLV
+348 VAGYAVFSGLQQLV

-399 AVLGYLVRHRN
+399 AVLGYLLMYRKNV
-410 HTKTRELCIPSFVS
+410 KTRELCIPSFIS

-456 IVVYMTNLAAVGF
+456 VVVYMTDLAAVGF

-486 YRNYVIAHIVAIT
+486 YVNYIIAHAAAIA
-499 GGFIMT
+499 GGFVMT
-505 MILGK
+505 LVLGK
-510 FMDKTLVETTEH
+510 FMDKTPAEAAPSGT
-522 SEQEKGLMEKKVPEK
+522 QELSDAGQRGTDAALGCQDIEPESPA
-537 ESFFGYAQGELIAIE
+537 EEIFYGYANGQLIAME
-552 EVKDETFANKVLGD
+552 DVKDETFANKVLGE
-566 GVAVIPSKGKVYAPS
+566 GVAVLPTDGRVYAPA
-581 DGTVISVF
+581 DGMVMSVF

-596 FRSQYGTEILIHI
+596 FASRYGTEILIHI

-624 VKDGDVIKKG
+624 VKDGDMVKKG
-634 QLMIE
+634 QLLIE
-639 FDQEQIKKAG
+639 FDKEQIEKAG
-649 YDTVIPM
+649 YDTAIPM
-656 IFTDLPEEKQI
+656 IFTDLPEEKTL
-667 EKTKPGKIGTDQTLV
+667 EVSAPGRMTQDTRTAIV
-682 TVYKK
+682 RRV

>member
-1 MIFIITGYNKDY
+1 MLK
-13 KKQKKKE
+13 
-20 DFITV
+20 
-25 ATEGIGI
+25 
-32 GMFLSRKKEKEAHE
+32 
-46 MDANKRQRYEKIAIE
+46 
-61 LTKLVGGKENIQGVA
+61 
-76 HCATRLRIVLR
+76 
-87 DNDRADLKAI
+87 DNDAADLKAI
-97 EDVDLAKGV
+97 ENVDLAKGV

-116 FGAGLVNDVYE
+116 FGAGLVNDIYE
-127 VFAEHNNMKNMSLS
+127 VFAEHNDMKNMSLS
-141 NLKTVAN
+141 DLKTVAN
-148 KKMNP
+148 QKMNP
-153 LQRIIKAL
+153 LQRVIKAL

-181 SGVLGNMEIV
+181 SGVLGNLDFV
-191 KGNDTLYGINKLIN
+191 KANDTLYGINTLIN
-205 ISSGAIFGFL
+205 IASGAIFGFL

-238 CIMLSDS
+238 CIMLSNS
-245 LANAYSA
+245 LADAYAA
-252 AQGTV
+252 AQGTA

-265 GLGVDLVGFQGGI
+265 GLGVSLVGFQGGI

-289 KLDLFFEKKV
+289 KLDIFFEKKV

-343 QNLGI
+343 QNLGV
-348 VGYGIFAGLQQLV
+348 VGYGVFSGLQQLV

-399 AVLGYLVRHRN
+399 AVLGYLVLHRDN
-410 HTKTRELCIPSFVS
+410 VKIRELCIPSFVS

-456 IVVYMTNLAAVGF
+456 IVVYLTNLAAVGF

-486 YRNYVIAHIVAIT
+486 YVNYVIAHAIAIA
-499 GGFIMT
+499 GGFVMT
-505 MILGK
+505 LVLGR
-510 FMDKTLVETTEH
+510 FMDKAPAQEAPALAKTAQTKEPAALFKTSGSGEEISGSNSATE
-522 SEQEKGLMEKKVPEK
+522 EEI
-537 ESFFGYAQGELIAIE
+537 FYGYAKGQCIPME
-552 EVKDETFANKVLGD
+552 EVNDETFAGKILGD
-566 GVAVIPSKGKVYAPS
+566 GIAVIPSEGKVYAPA
-581 DGTVISVF
+581 DGTILSVF

-596 FRSQYGTEILIHI
+596 FQSRAGTEILIHI
-609 GVDTVNLQGKYFTAH
+609 GINTVNLNGKYFTAH
-624 VKDGDVIKKG
+624 IKDGDIVKQG
-634 QLMIE
+634 QLMVE
-639 FDQEQIKKAG
+639 FNKEQIEKAG

-656 IFTDLPEEKQI
+656 IFTDLPEEKRLG
-667 EKTKPGKIGTDQTLV
+667 KPVLGKIDQSTRAAV
-682 TVYKK
+682 INHA

>member
-1 MIFIITGYNKDY
+1 
-13 KKQKKKE
+13 
-20 DFITV
+20 
-25 ATEGIGI
+25 
-32 GMFLSRKKEKEAHE
+32 
-46 MDANKRQRYEKIAIE
+46 MDADKRQRYEKISTE
-61 LTKLVGGKENIQGVA
+61 LTKLVGGRENIQGVA
-76 HCATRLRIVLR
+76 HCATRLRIVLK
-87 DNDRADLKAI
+87 DNDLADLKAI

-127 VFAEHNNMKNMSLS
+127 VFAEQNNMKNMSLS
-141 NLKTVAN
+141 DLKTEAN

-181 SGVLGNMEIV
+181 SGVLGNLDFV
-191 KGNDTLYGINKLIN
+191 KASDTLYGINRLIN

-265 GLGVDLVGFQGGI
+265 GLGVQLVGFQGGI

-289 KLDLFFEKKV
+289 KLDRFFEKKV

-343 QNLGI
+343 QNLGV
-348 VGYGIFAGLQQLV
+348 VGYGVFAGLQQLV

-399 AVLGYLVRHRN
+399 AVLGYLVLHRKN
-410 HTKTRELCIPSFVS
+410 VKVRELCVPSFIS

-446 GGCIGGALGG
+446 GGCVGGALGG
-456 IVVYMTNLAAVGF
+456 IIVYTTNLAAVGF
-469 GTTVLPGIALAD
+469 GTTVVPGIALAD

-486 YRNYVIAHIVAIT
+486 YVNYIIAHIIAIA
-499 GGFIMT
+499 GGFFVT
-505 MILGK
+505 LVLGR
-510 FMDKTLVETTEH
+510 FMDKDSAEQDVEGKSF
-522 SEQEKGLMEKKVPEK
+522 SEATREEEK
-537 ESFFGYAQGELIAIE
+537 ETLGTKKIVLEQVVDQEVFFGYTEGKQIVIE
-552 EVKDETFANKVLGD
+552 EVKDETFAGKVLGD
-566 GVAVIPSKGKVYAPS
+566 GVAVIPSVGKVYAPA
-581 DGTVISVF
+581 DGTIVNIF
-589 DTKHAVC
+589 ETKHALC
-596 FRSQYGTEILIHI
+596 FASNHGTEILIHI
-609 GVDTVNLQGKYFTAH
+609 GVDTVNLKGKYFTAH
-624 VKDGDVIKKG
+624 VKDGDIVKKG
-634 QLMIE
+634 QLLIT
-639 FDQEQIKKAG
+639 FDKEQIEKAG
-649 YDTVIPM
+649 YDTTIPM
-656 IFTDLPEEKQI
+656 IFTDLPDDKRLM
-667 EKTKPGKIGTDQTLV
+667 KAAPGPMTKNTEII
-682 TVYKK
+682 TVSVG

>member
-1 MIFIITGYNKDY
+1 
-13 KKQKKKE
+13 
-20 DFITV
+20 
-25 ATEGIGI
+25 
-32 GMFLSRKKEKEAHE
+32 
-46 MDANKRQRYEKIAIE
+46 MDANKRQRYEKISIE

-76 HCATRLRIVLR
+76 HCATRLRIVLK
-87 DNDRADLKAI
+87 DNDLADLKAI

-127 VFAEHNNMKNMSLS
+127 VFAEYNNMKNMSLS
-141 NLKTVAN
+141 DLKTVAN

-153 LQRIIKAL
+153 LQRVIKAL

-181 SGVLGNMEIV
+181 SGVLGNLDFVRANE
-191 KGNDTLYGINKLIN
+191 TLYGINTLIN

-230 PILGIVMG
+230 PILGIVIG
-238 CIMLSDS
+238 CIMLSNS
-245 LANAYSA
+245 LADAYAA

-289 KLDLFFEKKV
+289 KLDIFFEKKV
-299 PEVIRLLL
+299 PEVIRLLV

-330 LSSGITNALVWMT
+330 LSSGITNGLVWMT
-343 QNLGI
+343 QNLG
-348 VGYGIFAGLQQLV
+348 VLGYAAFSGLQQLV

-399 AVLGYLVRHRN
+399 AVLGYLALHRKN
-410 HTKTRELCIPSFVS
+410 VKIRELCIPSFIS

-432 ALFGINLRYRFPII
+432 ALFGVNLRYRFPII

-456 IVVYMTNLAAVGF
+456 IVVYVTNLAAIGF

-486 YRNYVIAHIVAIT
+486 YVNYIIAHGVAIA
-499 GGFIMT
+499 GGFVMT
-505 MILGK
+505 LILGR
-510 FMDKTLVETTEH
+510 FMDRAPEEETAAADRNAQAPAESTPAPAESTPAPVESTLEPA
-522 SEQEKGLMEKKVPEK
+522 KVPEIT
-537 ESFFGYAQGELIAIE
+537 EQPDEEIFFGYARGQQIPME
-552 EVKDETFANKVLGD
+552 EVNDDTFANKVLGD
-566 GVAVIPSKGKVYAPS
+566 GAAVLPEEGKVYAPA
-581 DGTVISVF
+581 DGVITSIF
-589 DTKHAVC
+589 DTKHAIC
-596 FRSQYGTEILIHI
+596 FTSSQGTEILIHI

-624 VKDGDVIKKG
+624 VKDGDAVKRG
-634 QLMIE
+634 QLLIE
-639 FDQEQIKKAG
+639 FDKEQIEKAG

-656 IFTDLPEEKQI
+656 IFTDLPEDRKLEVAS
-667 EKTKPGKIGTDQTLV
+667 PGAMSPDTRAAVLRKA
-682 TVYKK
+682 

>member
-1 MIFIITGYNKDY
+1 
-13 KKQKKKE
+13 
-20 DFITV
+20 
-25 ATEGIGI
+25 
-32 GMFLSRKKEKEAHE
+32 
-46 MDANKRQRYEKIAIE
+46 MDANKRERYKKISIE
-61 LTKLVGGKENIQGVA
+61 LTRLAGGKENIQGVA
-76 HCATRLRIVLR
+76 HCATRLRIVLK
-87 DNDRADLKAI
+87 DNDLADLKAM

-141 NLKTVAN
+141 DLKTVAN

-153 LQRIIKAL
+153 LQRMIKAL

-181 SGVLGNMEIV
+181 SGVLGNFEIV
-191 KGNDTLYGINKLIN
+191 KSNDTLYGINRLIN

-230 PILGIVMG
+230 PILGIVIG
-238 CIMLSDS
+238 CIMLSNS
-245 LANAYSA
+245 LADAYAA

-257 EVTTLHIF
+257 EVTTLRIF

-289 KLDLFFEKKV
+289 KLDIFFEKKV
-299 PEVIRLLL
+299 PEVIRLLV

-318 LLFTVIGPVGRG
+318 LLFTLIGPAGRG
-330 LSSGITNALVWMT
+330 LSSGITNILVWMT
-343 QNLGI
+343 QNLG
-348 VGYGIFAGLQQLV
+348 VFGYAVFSGLQQLV

-374 AQLLADTGRNFLNP
+374 AQLLADTGRNFINP

-399 AVLGYLVRHRN
+399 AVLAYLILHRKN
-410 HTKTRELCIPSFVS
+410 VKVRELCIPSFIS

-446 GGCIGGALGG
+446 GGCVGGAFGG
-456 IVVYMTNLAAVGF
+456 VIVYLTNLAALGF
-469 GTTVLPGIALAD
+469 GTTVVPGIALAD

-486 YRNYVIAHIVAIT
+486 YMNYIIAHAAAIA
-499 GGFIMT
+499 GGFFMT
-505 MILGK
+505 LVLGK
-510 FMDKTLVETTEH
+510 FMDKAPVEETRAADIPSGEVQTENLN
-522 SEQEKGLMEKKVPEK
+522 EAAMEAPQK
-537 ESFFGYAQGELIAIE
+537 EVFYAYAQGQMILME

-566 GVAVIPSKGKVYAPS
+566 GVAIIPETGNVYAPA
-581 DGTVISVF
+581 DGSIISVF

-596 FRSQYGTEILIHI
+596 FASSCGTQILIHI
-609 GVDTVNLQGKYFTAH
+609 GIDTVNLQGKYFQAH
-624 VKDGDVIKKG
+624 VQDGDQVKKG
-634 QLMIE
+634 QLLIS
-639 FDQEQIKKAG
+639 FDKEQIRKEG

-656 IFTDLPEEKQI
+656 IFTDLEEGRRL
-667 EKTKPGKIGTDQTLV
+667 EASAPGKVHTDQV
-682 TVYKK
+682 AAVIHQA

>member
-1 MIFIITGYNKDY
+1 
-13 KKQKKKE
+13 
-20 DFITV
+20 
-25 ATEGIGI
+25 
-32 GMFLSRKKEKEAHE
+32 
-46 MDANKRQRYEKIAIE
+46 MDAAKRQRYDKISEE
-61 LTKLVGGKENIQGVA
+61 LTELVGGRDNIQGVA
-76 HCATRLRIVLR
+76 HCATRLRIVLK
-87 DNDRADLKAI
+87 DNDLADLKAI

-116 FGAGLVNDVYE
+116 FGAGLVNDVYQ
-127 VFAEHNNMKNMSLS
+127 VFAENNNMKNMSLS
-141 NLKTVAN
+141 DLKTEAN

-181 SGVLGNMEIV
+181 SGVLGNMEFV
-191 KGNDTLYGINKLIN
+191 KANATLYGINTLIN
-205 ISSGAIFGFL
+205 IASGAIFGFL

-238 CIMLSDS
+238 CIMLSNS
-245 LANAYSA
+245 LTDAYAA
-252 AQGTV
+252 AQGTA

-265 GLGVDLVGFQGGI
+265 GLGVELVGFQGGI

-289 KLDLFFEKKV
+289 KLDQFFEKKV

-343 QNLGI
+343 QNLG
-348 VGYGIFAGLQQLV
+348 VFGYSIFSGLQQLV

-399 AVLGYLVRHRN
+399 AVLGYLFLHKN
-410 HTKTRELCIPSFVS
+410 NTKIRELCIPSFVS

-456 IVVYMTNLAAVGF
+456 IVVYLTNLAAVGF
-469 GTTVLPGIALAD
+469 GTTVVPGIALAD

-486 YRNYVIAHIVAIT
+486 YVNYIIAHGVAIA
-499 GGFIMT
+499 GGFVMT
-505 MILGK
+505 LILGK
-510 FMDKTLVETTEH
+510 FMDTSQEEKAATENGNGGKQDSIPQEAQRGAETRQIPDRE
-522 SEQEKGLMEKKVPEK
+522 V
-537 ESFFGYAQGELIAIE
+537 FYGYAKGQQIAME
-552 EVKDETFANKVLGD
+552 EVKDETFATKVLGD
-566 GVAVIPSKGKVYAPS
+566 GIAVIPSEGKVYAPA
-581 DGTVISVF
+581 DGTISSIF
-589 DTKHAVC
+589 GTKHAVC
-596 FRSQYGTEILIHI
+596 FCSNAGTEVLIHI
-609 GVDTVNLQGKYFTAH
+609 GVDTVNLKGQYFTAH
-624 VKDGDVIKKG
+624 VKDGDIVKRG
-634 QLMIE
+634 QLMVE
-639 FDQEQIKKAG
+639 FNKEQIEKAG

-656 IFTDLPEEKQI
+656 IFTDLDEGRTLEKAA
-667 EKTKPGKIGTDQTLV
+667 PGPMTQDAEAVAICR
-682 TVYKK
+682 

>member
-1 MIFIITGYNKDY
+1 
-13 KKQKKKE
+13 
-20 DFITV
+20 
-25 ATEGIGI
+25 
-32 GMFLSRKKEKEAHE
+32 
-46 MDANKRQRYEKIAIE
+46 MDANKRQRYEKISIE
-61 LTKLVGGKENIQGVA
+61 LTRLVGGRENIQGVA
-76 HCATRLRIVLR
+76 HCATRLRIVLN
-87 DNDRADLKAI
+87 DNDLADLKAI
-97 EDVDLAKGV
+97 ENVNLAKGV

-127 VFAEHNNMKNMSLS
+127 VFAEYNNMKNMSLS
-141 NLKTVAN
+141 DLKTVAN

-181 SGVLGNMEIV
+181 SGVLGNLEFV
-191 KGNDTLYGINKLIN
+191 QANDTLYGINRLIN
-205 ISSGAIFGFL
+205 IASGAIFGFL

-230 PILGIVMG
+230 PILGIVIG
-238 CIMLSDS
+238 CVMLSDS
-245 LANAYSA
+245 LANAYQA

-278 IVALLMGFVTA
+278 IVALLMRFVTA
-289 KLDLFFEKKV
+289 KLDIVFEKKV

-307 SPLLTTLVGAL
+307 SPLLTTLVGSL
-318 LLFTVIGPVGRG
+318 LLFTIIGPVGRG

-343 QNLGI
+343 QNLG
-348 VGYGIFAGLQQLV
+348 VFGYAIFSALQQLV

-399 AVLGYLVRHRN
+399 AVLGYLVRHRKDV
-410 HTKTRELCIPSFVS
+410 KTRELCIPSFIS

-456 IVVYMTNLAAVGF
+456 MVVYFTNLAAVGF

-486 YRNYVIAHIVAIT
+486 YINYIMAHGVAIA
-499 GGFIMT
+499 GGFLMT
-505 MILGK
+505 LVLGK
-510 FMDKTLVETTEH
+510 FMDKTQEEVPTVETKIETIEK
-522 SEQEKGLMEKKVPEK
+522 EIQEDTIKVPEK
-537 ESFFGYAQGELIAIE
+537 EVFFGYADGQMIAME
-552 EVKDETFANKVLGD
+552 DVKDDTFANKVLGD
-566 GVAVIPSKGKVYAPS
+566 GIAIIPNSGKVYAPI
-581 DGTVISVF
+581 DGTIISIF
-589 DTKHAVC
+589 DTKHAIC
-596 FRSQYGTEILIHI
+596 FVSKYGTEILIHI
-609 GVDTVNLQGKYFTAH
+609 GVDTVNLQGKYFTTY
-624 VKDGDVIKKG
+624 VKDGDVVKKG
-634 QLMIE
+634 QLLIE
-639 FDQEQIKKAG
+639 FDKEQVEKEG

-656 IFTDLPEEKQI
+656 IFTDLPEEKRL
-667 EKTKPGKIGTDQTLV
+667 EKLTPNSVTAETKTVLVHSHIGNYTHE
-682 TVYKK
+682 

>member
-1 MIFIITGYNKDY
+1 
-13 KKQKKKE
+13 
-20 DFITV
+20 
-25 ATEGIGI
+25 
-32 GMFLSRKKEKEAHE
+32 
-46 MDANKRQRYEKIAIE
+46 MDANKRQKYEKISIE
-61 LTKLVGGKENIQGVA
+61 LTRLVGGRENIQGVA
-76 HCATRLRIVLR
+76 HCATRLRIVLN
-87 DNDRADLKAI
+87 DNDLADLKAI
-97 EDVDLAKGV
+97 ENVDLAKGV

-127 VFAEHNNMKNMSLS
+127 VFAEYNNMKNMSLS
-141 NLKTVAN
+141 DLKTVAN

-181 SGVLGNMEIV
+181 SGVLGNLEFV
-191 KGNDTLYGINKLIN
+191 QANDTLYGINRLIN
-205 ISSGAIFGFL
+205 IASGAIFGFL

-230 PILGIVMG
+230 PILGIVIG
-238 CIMLSDS
+238 CVMLSDS
-245 LANAYSA
+245 LANAYQA

-289 KLDLFFEKKV
+289 KLDIIFEKKV

-307 SPLLTTLVGAL
+307 SPLLTTLVGSL
-318 LLFTVIGPVGRG
+318 LLFTIIGPVGRG

-343 QNLGI
+343 QNLG
-348 VGYGIFAGLQQLV
+348 VFGYAIFSALQQLV

-399 AVLGYLVRHRN
+399 AVLGYLVRHRKDV
-410 HTKTRELCIPSFVS
+410 KTRELCIPSFIS

-456 IVVYMTNLAAVGF
+456 MVVYFTNLAAVGF

-486 YRNYVIAHIVAIT
+486 YINYIMAHGVAIA
-499 GGFIMT
+499 GGFLMT
-505 MILGK
+505 LVLGK
-510 FMDKTLVETTEH
+510 FMDKTQEEVPAVETKIETTEK
-522 SEQEKGLMEKKVPEK
+522 EIQEETIKVPEK
-537 ESFFGYAQGELIAIE
+537 EVFFGYADGQMIAME
-552 EVKDETFANKVLGD
+552 DVKDDTFANKVLGD
-566 GVAVIPSKGKVYAPS
+566 GIAIIPNSGKVYAPI
-581 DGTVISVF
+581 DGTIISIF
-589 DTKHAVC
+589 DTKHAIC
-596 FRSQYGTEILIHI
+596 FASKYGTEILIHI
-609 GVDTVNLQGKYFTAH
+609 GVDTVNLQGKYFTTY
-624 VKDGDVIKKG
+624 VKDGDVVKKG
-634 QLMIE
+634 QLLIE
-639 FDQEQIKKAG
+639 FDKEQVEKEG

-656 IFTDLPEEKQI
+656 IFTDLPEEKSL
-667 EKTKPGKIGTDQTLV
+667 EKSAHGSVTRETKTVLVHSHIGN
-682 TVYKK
+682 

>member
-1 MIFIITGYNKDY
+1 
-13 KKQKKKE
+13 
-20 DFITV
+20 
-25 ATEGIGI
+25 
-32 GMFLSRKKEKEAHE
+32 
-46 MDANKRQRYEKIAIE
+46 MDANKRERYKKISIE
-61 LTKLVGGKENIQGVA
+61 LTRLAGGKENIQGVA
-76 HCATRLRIVLR
+76 HCATRLRIVLK
-87 DNDRADLKAI
+87 DNDLADLKAM

-141 NLKTVAN
+141 DLKTVAN

-153 LQRIIKAL
+153 LQRMIKAL

-181 SGVLGNMEIV
+181 SGVLGNFEIV
-191 KGNDTLYGINKLIN
+191 KSNDTLYGINRLIN

-230 PILGIVMG
+230 PILGIVIG
-238 CIMLSDS
+238 CIMLSNS
-245 LANAYSA
+245 LADAYAA

-257 EVTTLHIF
+257 EVTTLRIF

-289 KLDLFFEKKV
+289 KLDIFFEKKV
-299 PEVIRLLL
+299 PEVIRLLV

-318 LLFTVIGPVGRG
+318 LLFTLIGPAGRG
-330 LSSGITNALVWMT
+330 LSSGITNILVWMT
-343 QNLGI
+343 QNLG
-348 VGYGIFAGLQQLV
+348 VFGYAVFSGLQQLV

-374 AQLLADTGRNFLNP
+374 AQLLADTGRNFINP

-399 AVLGYLVRHRN
+399 AVLAYLILHRKN
-410 HTKTRELCIPSFVS
+410 VKVRELCIPSFIS

-446 GGCIGGALGG
+446 GGCVGGAFGG
-456 IVVYMTNLAAVGF
+456 VIVYLTNLAALGF
-469 GTTVLPGIALAD
+469 GTTVVPGIALAD

-486 YRNYVIAHIVAIT
+486 YMNYIIAHAAAIA
-499 GGFIMT
+499 GGFFMT
-505 MILGK
+505 LVLGK
-510 FMDKTLVETTEH
+510 FMDKAPVEETRAADIPSGEVQTENLN
-522 SEQEKGLMEKKVPEK
+522 EAAMEAPQK
-537 ESFFGYAQGELIAIE
+537 EVFYAYAQGQMILME

-566 GVAVIPSKGKVYAPS
+566 GVAIIPETGNVYAPA
-581 DGTVISVF
+581 DGSIISVF

-596 FRSQYGTEILIHI
+596 FASSCGTQILIHI
-609 GVDTVNLQGKYFTAH
+609 GIDTVNLQGKYFQAH
-624 VKDGDVIKKG
+624 VQDGDQVKKG
-634 QLMIE
+634 QLLIS
-639 FDQEQIKKAG
+639 FDKEQIRKEG

-656 IFTDLPEEKQI
+656 IFTDLEEGRRLEASAPRKVH
-667 EKTKPGKIGTDQTLV
+667 TDQV
-682 TVYKK
+682 AAVIHQA

>member
-1 MIFIITGYNKDY
+1 
-13 KKQKKKE
+13 
-20 DFITV
+20 
-25 ATEGIGI
+25 
-32 GMFLSRKKEKEAHE
+32 
-46 MDANKRQRYEKIAIE
+46 MDANKRQRYEKISIE
-61 LTKLVGGKENIQGVA
+61 LTRLVGGKENIQGVA
-76 HCATRLRIVLR
+76 HCATRLRIVLK
-87 DNDRADLKAI
+87 DNDIADLKAI
-97 EDVDLAKGV
+97 EDVDLEKGV

-141 NLKTVAN
+141 DLKTVAN

-181 SGVLGNMEIV
+181 SGVLGNLDFV
-191 KGNDTLYGINKLIN
+191 KSNDTLYGINRLIN

-230 PILGIVMG
+230 PILGIVIG

-252 AQGTV
+252 AQGTA

-265 GLGVDLVGFQGGI
+265 GMGVELVGFQGGI

-299 PEVIRLLL
+299 PEVIRLLV

-343 QNLGI
+343 QNLG
-348 VGYGIFAGLQQLV
+348 VAGYAVFSGLQQLV

-399 AVLGYLVRHRN
+399 AVLGYLLMHRKN
-410 HTKTRELCIPSFVS
+410 VKTRELCIPSFIS

-456 IVVYMTNLAAVGF
+456 VAVYMTDLAAVGF

-486 YRNYVIAHIVAIT
+486 YVNYIIAHAVAIA

-505 MILGK
+505 LVLGK
-510 FMDKTLVETTEH
+510 FMDKTPADAVPSGTQGLPDAGQRGTDAAQGC
-522 SEQEKGLMEKKVPEK
+522 QEAEPESPA
-537 ESFFGYAQGELIAIE
+537 EEIFYGYANGQLIAME
-552 EVKDETFANKVLGD
+552 DVKDETFANKVLGE
-566 GVAVIPSKGKVYAPS
+566 GVAVLPTDGRVYAPA
-581 DGTVISVF
+581 DGMVMSVF
-589 DTKHAVC
+589 DTKHAIC
-596 FRSQYGTEILIHI
+596 FASRYGTEILIHI

-624 VKDGDVIKKG
+624 VKDGDMVKKG
-634 QLMIE
+634 QLLIE
-639 FDQEQIKKAG
+639 FDKEQIEKAG
-649 YDTVIPM
+649 YDTAIPM
-656 IFTDLPEEKQI
+656 IFTDLPEEKTL
-667 EKTKPGKIGTDQTLV
+667 EVSAPGRMTQDTRTAIVRKV
-682 TVYKK
+682 

>member
-1 MIFIITGYNKDY
+1 
-13 KKQKKKE
+13 
-20 DFITV
+20 
-25 ATEGIGI
+25 
-32 GMFLSRKKEKEAHE
+32 
-46 MDANKRQRYEKIAIE
+46 MDANKRQRYEKISIE
-61 LTKLVGGKENIQGVA
+61 LTRLVGGKENIQGVA
-76 HCATRLRIVLR
+76 HCATRLRIVLK
-87 DNDRADLKAI
+87 DNELADLKAI

-141 NLKTVAN
+141 DLKTVAN

-181 SGVLGNMEIV
+181 SGVLGNLDFV
-191 KGNDTLYGINKLIN
+191 KANDTLYGINRLIN

-230 PILGIVMG
+230 PILGIVIG

-245 LANAYSA
+245 LANAYAA

-265 GLGVDLVGFQGGI
+265 GMGVALVGFQGGI

-289 KLDLFFEKKV
+289 KLDIFFEKKV
-299 PEVIRLLL
+299 PEVIRLLI

-318 LLFTVIGPVGRG
+318 LLFTIIGPLGRG

-343 QNLGI
+343 QNLG
-348 VGYGIFAGLQQLV
+348 VFGYGVFSGLQQLV

-399 AVLGYLVRHRN
+399 AVLGYLVMHRKN
-410 HTKTRELCIPSFVS
+410 VKIRELCIPSFIS

-446 GGCIGGALGG
+446 GGCIGGAMGG
-456 IVVYMTNLAAVGF
+456 VVVYLTNLAAVGF

-486 YRNYVIAHIVAIT
+486 YVNYIVAHGVAIA

-505 MILGK
+505 LALGR
-510 FMDKTLVETTEH
+510 FMDKSQGEARAEET
-522 SEQEKGLMEKKVPEK
+522 KKEAAAQGAPDMSLKAK
-537 ESFFGYAQGELIAIE
+537 EAPAEEVFYGYADGELIAME
-552 EVKDETFANKVLGD
+552 DVKDDTFANKVLGD
-566 GVAVIPSKGKVYAPS
+566 GVAVIPSEGKVYAPA
-581 DGTVISVF
+581 DGVVTSVF

-596 FRSQYGTEILIHI
+596 FASSCGTELLIHI

-624 VKDGDVIKKG
+624 VKDGDAVKKG
-634 QLMIE
+634 QLLVE
-639 FDQEQIKKAG
+639 FDKEQIEKAG

-656 IFTDLPEEKQI
+656 IFTDLPEEKTL
-667 EKTKPGKIGTDQTLV
+667 EKSQPCRLTTAVRAAVVHKA
-682 TVYKK
+682 

>member
-1 MIFIITGYNKDY
+1 
-13 KKQKKKE
+13 
-20 DFITV
+20 
-25 ATEGIGI
+25 
-32 GMFLSRKKEKEAHE
+32 
-46 MDANKRQRYEKIAIE
+46 MDAKKRERYEKISIE

-76 HCATRLRIVLR
+76 HCATRLRIVLK
-87 DNDRADLKAI
+87 DNELADLKAI
-97 EDVDLAKGV
+97 ENVDLAKGV

-141 NLKTVAN
+141 DLKTVAN

-153 LQRIIKAL
+153 LQRMIKAL

-181 SGVLGNMEIV
+181 SGVLGNLDFV
-191 KGNDTLYGINKLIN
+191 KANDTLFGINRLIN

-245 LANAYSA
+245 LANAYAA

-257 EVTTLHIF
+257 EATTLHIF

-289 KLDLFFEKKV
+289 RLDIFFEKKV

-318 LLFTVIGPVGRG
+318 LLFTIIGPVGRG
-330 LSSGITNALVWMT
+330 LSSGITNGLVWMT
-343 QNLGI
+343 QNLGV
-348 VGYGIFAGLQQLV
+348 VGYAVFSGLQQLV

-374 AQLLADTGRNFLNP
+374 AQLLADTGR
-388 LMSVAIIAQGG
+388 I
-399 AVLGYLVRHRN
+399 
-410 HTKTRELCIPSFVS
+410 S

-446 GGCIGGALGG
+446 GGALGG
-456 IVVYMTNLAAVGF
+456 VVVYFTNLAAVGF

-481 PAGNG
+481 PSGNG
-486 YRNYVIAHIVAIT
+486 YVNYIIAHMTAIA

-505 MILGK
+505 LLLGR
-510 FMDKTLVETTEH
+510 FMDKTPALETV
-522 SEQEKGLMEKKVPEK
+522 SEVQKEQMAEEVVPEM
-537 ESFFGYAQGELIAIE
+537 ETLEEEVFFGYAKGRMIAME
-552 EVKDETFANKVLGD
+552 DMKDETFANKILGD
-566 GVAVIPSKGKVYAPS
+566 GVAVIPEEGKVYAPT
-581 DGTVISVF
+581 DGTILNIF

-596 FRSQYGTEILIHI
+596 FANSYGTEILIHI
-609 GVDTVNLQGKYFTAH
+609 GVDTVNLKGKYFMPH
-624 VKDGDVIKKG
+624 VKDGDVVKKG
-634 QLMIE
+634 QLLVE
-639 FDQEQIKKAG
+639 FDKEQIEKAG
-649 YDTVIPM
+649 YDTSIPM
-656 IFTDLPEEKQI
+656 IFTDLPEEKRL
-667 EKTKPGKIGTDQTLV
+667 EVSVPGEMTVDTKTAI
-682 TVYKK
+682 VYKA

>member
-1 MIFIITGYNKDY
+1 
-13 KKQKKKE
+13 
-20 DFITV
+20 
-25 ATEGIGI
+25 
-32 GMFLSRKKEKEAHE
+32 
-46 MDANKRQRYEKIAIE
+46 MDANKRQRYEKISIE
-61 LTKLVGGKENIQGVA
+61 LTRLVGGRENIQGVA
-76 HCATRLRIVLR
+76 HCATRLRIVLN
-87 DNDRADLKAI
+87 DNDLADLKAI

-141 NLKTVAN
+141 DLKTVAN

-181 SGVLGNMEIV
+181 SGVLGNMEFV
-191 KGNDTLYGINKLIN
+191 QANDTLYGINRLIN

-230 PILGIVMG
+230 PIMGIVIG

-265 GLGVDLVGFQGGI
+265 GLGVELVGFQGGI

-289 KLDLFFEKKV
+289 KLDVFFEKKV

-330 LSSGITNALVWMT
+330 LSTGITNALVWMT
-343 QNLGI
+343 QNLG
-348 VGYGIFAGLQQLV
+348 VFGYAVFSGLQQLV

-399 AVLGYLVRHRN
+399 AVLGYLVRHRKN
-410 HTKTRELCIPSFVS
+410 VKTRELCIPSFVS

-446 GGCIGGALGG
+446 GGCIGAAMGG
-456 IVVYMTNLAAVGF
+456 IVVYLTNLAAVGF

-481 PAGNG
+481 PANNG
-486 YRNYVIAHIVAIT
+486 YINYMIAHGIAIA
-499 GGFIMT
+499 GGFVMT
-505 MILGK
+505 LVLGK
-510 FMDKTLVETTEH
+510 FMDQVQDEAVDTGAAQQVQTEMAPQ
-522 SEQEKGLMEKKVPEK
+522 EQDQVQEAPK
-537 ESFFGYAQGELIAIE
+537 EEVFFGYADGQLIAME
-552 EVKDETFANKVLGD
+552 DVRDDTFANKVLGD
-566 GVAVIPSKGKVYAPS
+566 GIAVIPSAGKVYAPA
-581 DGTVISVF
+581 DGTILSVF
-589 DTKHAVC
+589 DTKHAIC
-596 FRSQYGTEILIHI
+596 FASSFGTEILIHI

-624 VKDGDVIKKG
+624 VKDGDQVKKG
-634 QLMIE
+634 QLLVE
-639 FDQEQIKKAG
+639 FDRDQIEKAG

-656 IFTDLPEEKQI
+656 IFTDLPD
-667 EKTKPGKIGTDQTLV
+667 EKTLEKPLPCPV
-682 TVYKK
+682 TKDTKAVVVRLCVEG